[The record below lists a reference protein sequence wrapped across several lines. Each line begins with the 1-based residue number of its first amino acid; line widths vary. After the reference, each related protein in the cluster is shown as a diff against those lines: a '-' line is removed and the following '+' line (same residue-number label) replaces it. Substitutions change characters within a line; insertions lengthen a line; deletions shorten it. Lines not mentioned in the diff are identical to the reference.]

1 MSKSVLKSHLQNFN
15 MPSNFY
21 SIILTPYNSLVIK
34 SRVFRFVVLIR
45 PPQLPYYSHCTLLQ
59 CTKKT
64 HFVKF

>member
-45 PPQLPYYSHCTLLQ
+45 FDHPSYPTTLIVLYYSVL
-59 CTKKT
+59 KKLIL
-64 HFVKF
+64 